1 MIIDFKARRTTL
13 VASPVDGRSG
23 IPTLTTLAE
32 SLGHPDHKG
41 RELRRLRFP
50 QPQGLQDRLL
60 GREGCMHG
68 RASSQ
73 RRTVC
78 AISDE
83 SVRTCGG
90 PITPDELAAYL
101 DSEDLQAERR
111 GMLKNLFKSNR

>member
-32 SLGHPDHKG
+32 SLLGIPITKG
-41 RELRRLRFP
+41 EDYVVFVSRSRKVCKIVFWDER
-50 QPQGLQDRLL
+50 G
-60 GREGCMHG
+60 MHG

-83 SVRTCGG
+83 GVRTCGG

-101 DSEDLQAERR
+101 DGEDLQAERR
-111 GMLKNLFKSNR
+111 GMLKID

>member
-32 SLGHPDHKG
+32 SLLGIPITKG
-41 RELRRLRFP
+41 EDYVVFVSRSRKVCKIVFWDER
-50 QPQGLQDRLL
+50 G
-60 GREGCMHG
+60 GMHG

-90 PITPDELAAYL
+90 PHYAGRTGGVPGW
-101 DSEDLQAERR
+101 RR
-111 GMLKNLFKSNR
+111 SAGRTARNA